1 MADEKNKDQDK
12 KIIIDEDWKAEAQRE
27 KEKLAAELE
36 AGEGAGSHGRRESL
50 PEGNFAALVSM
61 LVTQT
66 MFALGALKMEGQEP
80 QEPDLELARYH
91 IDMLGTLEQ
100 KTRGNLSPQESK
112 VLTQTLNDLRMAF
125 VQLTGQ

>member
-1 MADEKNKDQDK
+1 
-12 KIIIDEDWKAEAQRE
+12 
-27 KEKLAAELE
+27 
-36 AGEGAGSHGRRESL
+36 
-50 PEGNFAALVSM
+50 M

>member
-1 MADEKNKDQDK
+1 MAEDKNKDQDK

-36 AGEGAGSHGRRESL
+36 GKEEASPHGRREPL

-112 VLTQTLNDLRMAF
+112 VLGQTLNDLRMAF